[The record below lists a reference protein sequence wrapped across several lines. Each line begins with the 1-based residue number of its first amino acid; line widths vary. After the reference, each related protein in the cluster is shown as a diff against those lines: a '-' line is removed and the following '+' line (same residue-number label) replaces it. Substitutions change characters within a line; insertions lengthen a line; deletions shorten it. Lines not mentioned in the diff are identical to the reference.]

1 MPTKKPS
8 RPYAN
13 KQIIDEAAEEM
24 ALIIDADAAT
34 IAQHYSHSMDG
45 YELARELENYA
56 YWDVDRDI
64 MEKLD
69 EMEAIVDRKLKE
81 AEKRWAEEN
90 DIQPDL
96 PNGTRVQ
103 CKVRKQF
110 GFIDGVCEY
119 DVARYLVRDENRPDG
134 DTSRWVIRFED
145 VIPAPEEETRP

>member
-1 MPTKKPS
+1 MSTNEPS

-13 KQIIDEAAEEM
+13 KQIINEAADEM

-34 IAQHYSHSMDG
+34 IAQHYSYPMDG
-45 YELARELENYA
+45 YELARELEKHA
-56 YWDVDRDI
+56 YWDVDRET

-69 EMEAIVDRKLKE
+69 DMEAIVERKLKA

-96 PNGTRVQ
+96 AIGTRVQ

-110 GFIDGVCEY
+110 GFIDGVYEY
-119 DVARYLVRDENRPDG
+119 GVARYLVRDENKTDS
-134 DTSRWVIRFED
+134 DTSRWIVKFED
-145 VIPAPEEETRP
+145 VIPAPVGAQP

>member
-1 MPTKKPS
+1 MSTKKPR
-8 RPYAN
+8 RPYADQ
-13 KQIIDEAAEEM
+13 QIINEAAEEM

-45 YELARELENYA
+45 YELARELEKYA
-56 YWDVDRDI
+56 YWDVDRDM

-69 EMEAIVDRKLKE
+69 EMEYIVDRKLKA
-81 AEKRWAEEN
+81 AEKRWAEDN

-119 DVARYLVRDENRPDG
+119 SVARYLVRDENRPDG

-145 VIPAPEEETRP
+145 VIAAPAEGVYP